1 MKKSKKFQL
10 NVLFILF
17 LISLLQVG
25 CAPSVVAQTSDS
37 TIRWADAQLQ
47 SSSWYEGREAVRI
60 ADNVLMY
67 QHESGGWPKNLDMAS
82 RLSEKEKERIKEEK
96 KSEDSSLNEITIDNG
111 ATVAQIRYLVK
122 VYAATEQDRFKEGV
136 LKGLDYLLEAQY
148 DNGGW
153 PQFYPLRDGYYE
165 NITYNDGAMIRV
177 MDTLRNVAKGES
189 LYSFVDEARRQQAAD
204 AINRGLRVILDT
216 QVEVDGELTVW
227 CAQYD
232 PVTLRP
238 AKARSYELI
247 SLSGSESVGIVNYLM
262 EIDNPSPEVIT
273 AVKSAVAWFD
283 KVKITDVRIVD
294 VDRPELSEGYDQV
307 IGFDPTGESLLWA
320 RFYEIGTNYPMFVDR
335 EGTVHAAFS
344 ELPYERRINYLWL
357 GDWAQNLLEKDYPN
371 WLSRIQ

>member
-1 MKKSKKFQL
+1 M
-10 NVLFILF
+10 
-17 LISLLQVG
+17 
-25 CAPSVVAQTSDS
+25 
-37 TIRWADAQLQ
+37 
-47 SSSWYEGREAVRI
+47 
-60 ADNVLMY
+60 
-67 QHESGGWPKNLDMAS
+67 
-82 RLSEKEKERIKEEK
+82 
-96 KSEDSSLNEITIDNG
+96 
-111 ATVAQIRYLVK
+111 
-122 VYAATEQDRFKEGV
+122 
-136 LKGLDYLLEAQY
+136 
-148 DNGGW
+148 
-153 PQFYPLRDGYYE
+153 
-165 NITYNDGAMIRV
+165 
-177 MDTLRNVAKGES
+177 
-189 LYSFVDEARRQQAAD
+189 YSFVDEARRQQAAD